1 MKRHLTLGVIG
12 HVDHGKTALVRAL
25 TGIETDRLK
34 EEQERGLSIVLGFSY
49 IETDDAVIDLIDVP
63 GHEDF
68 IRTMISGATGIDG
81 VLVIVAANEGIMPQT
96 REHFDIAQLLG
107 VSAGI
112 VVMTKTDLV
121 TQEELELAK
130 EEISEYLEDSFL
142 QDAEIVETSAQK
154 REGLEDLR
162 AALSR
167 ISETTGSREASDQ
180 FFLPVDRAFA
190 MSGFGAVVTGT
201 LRVGTIRPND
211 SVEIL
216 PWGGS
221 ATVRGL
227 QVHNETTDAAH
238 PGQRVAIN
246 LRGLKKGEIRRGD
259 TLASQGFLKPT
270 KRFDA
275 EVALLPGQKHPLKN
289 GVPVRVLVGTSEI
302 IAKVRLLGRKQ
313 LEPGETGLIQFRCQ
327 RELSTHRSE
336 RFILRSTTP
345 VETIGGGRIL
355 DLDPPRHRRFD
366 TAVTERLSSTASG
379 NSADMVAKSVNA
391 AGAAGVDIAELRDK
405 LGLDEPSI
413 RFELDAMEAVV
424 IDDNLVVAGDVY
436 ADLTDAIRDAVE
448 NHHAQNPRSQGIAA
462 GSLMGGLDVS
472 PHEDIFDCAISD
484 LVADGELEN
493 DNGILRGSGY
503 DPYASLA
510 EGERRV
516 AENVETLFR
525 EAGLAPPP
533 IETVTRQSP
542 VHRSIV
548 KLLIEMG
555 QIVPL
560 KTYDRN
566 SKMALHRETLSGVEE
581 QLQQNYPYPK
591 NFAVSDVRDL
601 LGATRK
607 YVVPLMEHLD
617 ATGVT
622 IRTGNVR
629 RLREH

>member
-424 IDDNLVVAGDVY
+424 IDDNLVVAGDVF

-448 NHHAQNPRSQGIAA
+448 NHHARNPRSQGIAA

>member
-1 MKRHLTLGVIG
+1 MKKRLTLGVIG

-34 EEQERGLSIVLGFSY
+34 EEQERGLSIVLGFSF
-49 IETDDAVIDLIDVP
+49 IETPDAVLDLIDVP

-81 VLVIVAANEGIMPQT
+81 VLMIVAANEGIMPQT

-121 TQEELELAK
+121 SQEELELAK
-130 EEISEYLEDSFL
+130 EEISEFREGSFL
-142 QDAEIVETSAQK
+142 QDAEIIETSALK
-154 REGLEDLR
+154 RDGLEDLL

-167 ISETTGSREASDQ
+167 VGEATGSRSSGDH

-201 LRVGTIRPND
+201 LRGGTIRPND

-216 PWGGS
+216 PWEGS

-227 QVHNETTDAAH
+227 QVHNESTDAAQ

-246 LRGLKKGEIRRGD
+246 LRGLKKGEIQRGD
-259 TLASQGFLKPT
+259 TLASPGFIKPT

-275 EVALLPGQKHPLKN
+275 EVELLGSQKRPLKN

-302 IAKVRLLGRKQ
+302 IAKVRLLDRKQ

-327 RELSTHRSE
+327 RALCTHRSE
-336 RFILRSTTP
+336 RFILRSATP
-345 VETIGGGRIL
+345 VETIGGGRVL

-366 TAVTERLSSTASG
+366 DAVTERLKSTASG
-379 NSADMVAKSVNA
+379 DAADMVAKSVNG
-391 AGAAGVDIAELRDK
+391 AGAMGVTVMALQEK
-405 LGLDEPSI
+405 LGIDEDSV
-413 RFELDAMEAVV
+413 RAELDAMEAVV
-424 IDDNLVVAGDVY
+424 IDDQLVVAGDVF
-436 ADLTDAIRDAVE
+436 ADLVDTIRHAVE
-448 NHHAQNPRSQGIAA
+448 SHHADNPRSQGVAA
-462 GSLMGGLDVS
+462 GSLLGGLVS
-472 PHEDIFDCAISD
+472 APHEDIFDCAISD
-484 LVADGELEN
+484 LVAEGELEN

-503 DPYASLA
+503 DPYSSLA

-516 AENVETLFR
+516 AENIETLFR

-548 KLLIEMG
+548 KLLIDMG
-555 QIVPL
+555 RIVPL

-566 SKMALHRETLSGVEE
+566 SKMALHRETLSDVEE
-581 QLQQNYPYPK
+581 RLRQSYPYPK
-591 NFAVSDVRDL
+591 DFAVSDVRDL

-622 IRTGNVR
+622 IRTQNVR
-629 RLREH
+629 RLRER

>member
-49 IETDDAVIDLIDVP
+49 IETEDAVLDLIDVP

-81 VLVIVAANEGIMPQT
+81 VLMIVAANEGIMPQT

-130 EEISEYLEDSFL
+130 EEITEYLEGSFL

-201 LRVGTIRPND
+201 LRGGTIRPND

-259 TLASQGFLKPT
+259 TLASLGFLKPT

-366 TAVTERLSSTASG
+366 TAVTERLISTASG
-379 NSADMVAKSVNA
+379 DSADMVAKSVNA

-405 LGLDEPSI
+405 LGLDERSI

-424 IDDNLVVAGDVY
+424 IDDNLVVAGDVFV
-436 ADLTDAIRDAVE
+436 DLTNAIRDAVE

-503 DPYASLA
+503 DPYSSLA

-566 SKMALHRETLSGVEE
+566 SKMALHRETLSGVEK

>member
-1 MKRHLTLGVIG
+1 MKKQLTLGVIG

-49 IETDDAVIDLIDVP
+49 LETEDAILDLIDVP

-81 VLVIVAANEGIMPQT
+81 VLMIVAASEGIMPQT

-107 VSAGI
+107 VNAGI
-112 VVMTKTDLV
+112 VVMTKADLV

-130 EEISEYLEDSFL
+130 EEIREYLEGSFL

-154 REGLEDLR
+154 REGLEDLS

-167 ISETTGSREASDQ
+167 ITETAGNRNTSEK

-190 MSGFGAVVTGT
+190 MSGFGAVATGT
-201 LRVGTIRPND
+201 LRGGTIRPND

-246 LRGLKKGEIRRGD
+246 LRGLKKGEIKRGD

-275 EVALLPGQKHPLKN
+275 EVELLPGQKHALKN

-302 IAKVRLLGRKQ
+302 IAKVRLLDRKQ

-366 TAVTERLSSTASG
+366 AAVTERLVSTASG
-379 NSADMVAKSVNA
+379 DSADMVAKSVNA
-391 AGAAGVDIAELRDK
+391 VGAAGVDIAELQDK
-405 LGLDEPSI
+405 LGLDEQLI
-413 RFELDAMEAVV
+413 RSELDAIEAVV
-424 IDDNLVVAGDVY
+424 IDDQLVVAGDVF
-436 ADLTDAIRDAVE
+436 AKLSDTIRDAVKR
-448 NHHAQNPRSQGIAA
+448 HHADNPRSQGIAA
-462 GSLMGGLDVS
+462 GSLMSSLDVS

-484 LVADGELEN
+484 LVANGDLES

-503 DPYASLA
+503 DPYSSLA
-510 EGERRV
+510 ESERRV
-516 AENVETLFR
+516 AENIETLFR

-533 IETVTRQSP
+533 VETVTRQST

-548 KLLIEMG
+548 KLLIDMG
-555 QIVPL
+555 HIVPL

-566 SKMALHRETLSGVEE
+566 NKMALHCETLSGVEE

-591 NFAVSDVRDL
+591 DFAVSDVRDL

>member
-1 MKRHLTLGVIG
+1 MKKLLTLGVIG

-34 EEQERGLSIVLGFSY
+34 EEQERGLSIVLGFSFL
-49 IETDDAVIDLIDVP
+49 ETQDAVLDLIDVP

-81 VLVIVAANEGIMPQT
+81 VLMIVAANEGIMPQT

-112 VVMTKTDLV
+112 VVMTKADLV

-130 EEISEYLEDSFL
+130 EELSEYLEGSFL
-142 QDAEIVETSAQK
+142 QDAEIVETSALK
-154 REGLEDLR
+154 LEGLEELR

-167 ISETTGSREASDQ
+167 ISETAGSRNTADQ

-201 LRVGTIRPND
+201 LRGGTIRPND

-227 QVHNETTDAAH
+227 QVHNEATDAAQ

-246 LRGLKKGEIRRGD
+246 LRGLKKGEIKRGD
-259 TLASQGFLKPT
+259 TLSSPGFLKPT

-275 EVALLPGQKHPLKN
+275 EVELLPGQKHPLKN
-289 GVPVRVLVGTSEI
+289 GVPVRVLVGTSEL
-302 IAKVRLLGRKQ
+302 IAKVRLLDRKQ

-345 VETIGGGRIL
+345 VETIGGGRFL

-366 TAVTERLSSTASG
+366 DSVTERLRSTAAG
-379 NSADMVAKSVNA
+379 DSADMVAKSVNGV
-391 AGAAGVDIAELRDK
+391 GAKGIDILELQEK
-405 LGLDEPSI
+405 LGLDEESI
-413 RFELDAMEAVV
+413 RSELDAMEAIV
-424 IDDNLVVAGDVY
+424 IDDHLVVARDVF
-436 ADLTDAIRDAVE
+436 ANLAEAIKDAVE
-448 NHHAQNPRSQGIAA
+448 SHHADNPRSQGIAS
-462 GSLMGGLDVS
+462 GSLLSGIDVA

-484 LVADGELEN
+484 LVAEEQLEN

-516 AENVETLFR
+516 AENVEALFR

-533 IETVTRQSP
+533 IETVTRQSAA
-542 VHRSIV
+542 HRSIV
-548 KLLIEMG
+548 KLLIDMG

-566 SKMALHRETLSGVEE
+566 NKMALHRETLSGVEE
-581 QLQQNYPYPK
+581 QLQRNYPYPK
-591 NFAVSDVRDL
+591 DFAVSDVRDL